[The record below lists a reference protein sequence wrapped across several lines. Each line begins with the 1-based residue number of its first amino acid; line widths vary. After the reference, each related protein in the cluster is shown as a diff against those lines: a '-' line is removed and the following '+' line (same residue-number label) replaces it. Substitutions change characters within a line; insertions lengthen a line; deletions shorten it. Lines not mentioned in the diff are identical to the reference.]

1 MWKRMEKNDF
11 PCILK
16 WGMQGK
22 QLSLR
27 WERQANTGSLSY
39 RRPTKVCLV
48 KAMIFPVVMYG
59 CEKKNKTQGLW
70 ENWKSSKIHIIGIS
84 EGEEI
89 LETKS
94 ITLRYIFFKL
104 QRIKEKISKEKP
116 KLKTLSMQLL
126 MTSNFSSEKCKQEN
140 CMKYLVLRE
149 KTHQPRII
157 YSAQSSLTSDPHK
170 WGRNKDV

>member
-59 CEKKNKTQGLW
+59 CEKKNKMQGLW

-104 QRIKEKISKEKP
+104 QRIKDSKRETKI
-116 KLKTLSMQLL
+116 
-126 MTSNFSSEKCKQEN
+126 
-140 CMKYLVLRE
+140 
-149 KTHQPRII
+149 
-157 YSAQSSLTSDPHK
+157 
-170 WGRNKDV
+170 KDTEHAVTNDIQFLFRKM